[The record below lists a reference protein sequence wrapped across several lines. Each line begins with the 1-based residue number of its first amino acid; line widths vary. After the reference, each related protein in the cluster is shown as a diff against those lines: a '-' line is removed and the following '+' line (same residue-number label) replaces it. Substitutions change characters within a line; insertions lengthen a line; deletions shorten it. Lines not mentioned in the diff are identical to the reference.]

1 MERSARAFY
10 KDNGQPGLAAGVES
24 GDMSRKAEESVT
36 LPVIGRIIS
45 SRPDAREGSHLFP
58 AGQLVPF
65 ILVTVLFFLWG
76 IPNNLN
82 DVLIRH
88 FMKSFAITRFQAGLV
103 QSAFYMGY
111 FLLAMPAAL
120 LMRRAGYKSGFVI
133 GLFFFGAGAFLFWPA
148 ALAGSYAFFLFA
160 LFVIASGLSFLETA
174 SNPFIAQL
182 GDPNSSERRLNFA
195 QAFNPLGAITGAL
208 MGTVFIFSGVE
219 LTPQEIAVQQTRH
232 TYQAYLRSETL
243 RVVKPYLVIG
253 AIALIWA
260 LLILRTKFPSIQSE
274 HENESGDRGHL
285 RDLFRYPHFL
295 FAVIAQFFYV
305 GAQVGTWS
313 YFITY
318 VQDYAHQSEKVAGYF
333 LTGTLIA
340 FGVGRFASAWLMRY
354 VNPGK
359 LMGSYCIANI
369 VLVSIAVLMP
379 GWIGLWCVFLT
390 SFFMSLMFPTIF
402 ALGLKGLG
410 PNTKL
415 GGSLLVMAIVGGAVL
430 TPLMGYISERTHSLA
445 LAYSVPLFA
454 YLIIALYSFWG
465 SQQRNANPIAG

>member
-1 MERSARAFY
+1 M
-10 KDNGQPGLAAGVES
+10 NP
-24 GDMSRKAEESVT
+24 KAEESVA
-36 LPVIGRIIS
+36 LPSIETAAP
-45 SRPDAREGSHLFP
+45 SRSHPRAASHLFP

-65 ILVTVLFFLWG
+65 VLVTVLFFLWG

-111 FLLAMPAAL
+111 FLLAMPAAF
-120 LMRRAGYKSGFVI
+120 LMRRAGYKAGFVI
-133 GLFFFGAGAFLFWPA
+133 GLVLFGAGAFLFWPA
-148 ALAGSYAFFLFA
+148 ALAGSYGFFLFA

-182 GDPNSSERRLNFA
+182 GDPDSSERRLNFS
-195 QAFNPLGAITGAL
+195 QAFNPLGAISGAL
-208 MGTVFIFSGVE
+208 IGTVFIFSGVE
-219 LTPQEIAVQQTRH
+219 LTPQQIAAQQAAH
-232 TYQAYLRSETL
+232 TYQAYLRTETL

-260 LLILRTKFPSIQSE
+260 VLILRTKFPAIQSE
-274 HENESGDRGHL
+274 HENQSGDHGHL

-295 FAVIAQFFYV
+295 FAVVAQFFYV

-333 LTGTLIA
+333 LAGTLVA

-354 VNPGK
+354 INPSK
-359 LMGSYCIANI
+359 LMGGYCVANI
-369 VLVSIAVLMP
+369 ILVALAVLMP
-379 GWIGLWCVFLT
+379 GWLGIWCVFLT

-430 TPLMGYISERTHSLA
+430 TPVMGLISEKTHSLA
-445 LAYSVPLFA
+445 LAYSVPLLA

-465 SQQRNANPIAG
+465 SRPRTSNLVSAFH